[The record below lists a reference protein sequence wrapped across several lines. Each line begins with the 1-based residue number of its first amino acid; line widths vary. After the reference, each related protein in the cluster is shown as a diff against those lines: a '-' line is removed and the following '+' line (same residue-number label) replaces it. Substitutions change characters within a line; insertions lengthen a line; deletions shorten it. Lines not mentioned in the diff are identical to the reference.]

1 MQPIPRFRI
10 VLLACGVHSLEPL
23 LSHYPQE
30 DFVALRP
37 VSQIRRPGSSG
48 QSEGGPAEGSETPAP
63 PDDSW
68 TTAAQVSVIGVFA
81 LLFLAFLDIARPI
94 LVPLVSAVVI
104 GAMLGPVASFARSYR
119 VPSWLT
125 ALLLTALFVALVN
138 GVIVMTAAPLIDWI
152 QRAPEIGATLRE
164 KLHVFDPAL
173 ASWRGLRDALLPIAG
188 DSGLK
193 VDTGGPNLIGPAV
206 AFLTP
211 AIGQMLLFIGTLF
224 FFLLSRDELRRYLV
238 TFFEGREER
247 LRTLRILNNVER
259 SLTHY
264 LSIVA
269 VIYFGMGCITTAICL
284 VVGIPNAFAFGIIA
298 FVLNFIPYI
307 GPSLMAV
314 ILLGAGLV
322 TSPGLVAAL
331 IAPGAYLVAATL
343 EGHFVTPSILGRTLT
358 LSPFMVFLALAF
370 WTWLWG
376 PVGAF
381 LAVPLLIGT
390 LTALHHIRP
399 QNEVNLPG

>member
-1 MQPIPRFRI
+1 
-10 VLLACGVHSLEPL
+10 
-23 LSHYPQE
+23 
-30 DFVALRP
+30 VALRR
-37 VSQIRRPGSSG
+37 VSQISRPESPG
-48 QSEGGPAEGSETPAP
+48 QSEGEPEEGSERPFTSN
-63 PDDSW
+63 DSW
-68 TTAAQVSVIGVFA
+68 TTAAQVSVIGVFV

-104 GAMLGPVASFARSYR
+104 GAMLGPLASLARDYR
-119 VPSWLT
+119 VPSWVSALVLT
-125 ALLLTALFVALVN
+125 SLFVAIVN
-138 GVIVMTAAPLIDWI
+138 VVIVMTAAPLVDWI
-152 QRAPEIGATLRE
+152 QRAPEIGETLRE

-173 ASWRGLRDALLPIAG
+173 AAWRGLRDALVPIAG
-188 DSGLK
+188 DTGLK

-211 AIGQMLLFIGTLF
+211 AIGQMLLFVGTLF

-238 TFFEGREER
+238 TFFEEREER

-269 VIYFGMGCITTAICL
+269 VIYFGMGCVTTAICL
-284 VVGIPNAFAFGIIA
+284 VVGIPSAFAFGIIA

-307 GPSLMAV
+307 GPSLVAL

-322 TSPGLVAAL
+322 TFPGLAPAL